1 MTTLLEL
8 ETYCILAPADLADG
22 GRLGRDRLLFHSLLL
37 GAANAE
43 QSHDGEPSFD
53 ESRAGSSAVM
63 RSVLADHAGK
73 AAFD

>member
-1 MTTLLEL
+1 MTALLEL

-22 GRLGRDRLLFHSLLL
+22 GQLGRDRLLFHSLLP

-43 QSHDGEPSFD
+43 QIHDEESSFG
-53 ESRAGSSAVM
+53 ESRAGSSTVM